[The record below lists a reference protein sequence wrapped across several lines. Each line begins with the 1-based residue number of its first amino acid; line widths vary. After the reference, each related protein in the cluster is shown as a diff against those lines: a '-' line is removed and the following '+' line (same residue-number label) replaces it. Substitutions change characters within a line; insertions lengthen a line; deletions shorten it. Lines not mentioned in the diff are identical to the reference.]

1 MNLGKKINK
10 TDIRNKL
17 TYLFGVIDNSCDY
30 QVHFIMT
37 DGESVWNKYYSKV
50 HVDFYNGFRDIF

>member
-1 MNLGKKINK
+1 MNLGKNINK
-10 TDIRNKL
+10 TDIISKL
-17 TYLFGVIDNSCDY
+17 TILTTAMDNSCDY

-50 HVDFYNGFRDIF
+50 HVDVYNGFRDIF